1 MTDSNNINTPD
12 NQENQDNQDNQDSQD
27 YYDYYEEET
36 VLPRSGW
43 TSKKA
48 HLIAILKAKRAL
60 DRIEKEAFG

>member
-1 MTDSNNINTPD
+1 MNDSNNINTPV
-12 NQENQDNQDNQDSQD
+12 NQDNQDNQDSQD

>member
-1 MTDSNNINTPD
+1 MNDSNNINTPV
-12 NQENQDNQDNQDSQD
+12 NQDNQDSQDSQD